1 MINYNGFNGTYPF
14 DTFIGTVAVQP
25 QEDKEKEAATA
36 LFTALELYGNHVVV
50 QPE

>member
-1 MINYNGFNGTYPF
+1 MTNYSVFNGEYPF
-14 DTFIGTVAVQP
+14 NVFIGTVAVQP

>member
-1 MINYNGFNGTYPF
+1 MTNYNVVNGEYPF
-14 DTFIGTVAVQP
+14 NTHLGTVAVQP